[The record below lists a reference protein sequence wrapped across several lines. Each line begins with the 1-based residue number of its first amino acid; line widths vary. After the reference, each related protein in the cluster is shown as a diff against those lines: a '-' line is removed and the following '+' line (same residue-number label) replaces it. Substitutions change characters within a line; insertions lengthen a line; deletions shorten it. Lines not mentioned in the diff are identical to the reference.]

1 MNKIDKYIFGEIIKG
16 SLLIFFIFLSISWLL
31 QFARLI
37 SLTNLIQVDII
48 TILYLSIF
56 LIPNLITIILPF
68 VIIFGLIVTFI
79 KLHKDKEIISIYSL
93 GLNIS
98 SILKPLTYFSGLI
111 LSILIIFN
119 FYLSPIIYKEYKIKE
134 YEIRNKIDFEK
145 ITVSNFIEINDSTF
159 LDFKKQNQKFK
170 EVFIRFSEN
179 DENMIYAE
187 EAIILQK
194 SNKFIFELING
205 FKLTIMDNNE
215 IEKLEFENYSLKIP
229 NNSYKKYDDFDKN
242 TLSIFDDIKKK
253 NYVNI
258 FYKFI
263 DSTIVLLIVY
273 FFYINNIRNYNFE
286 INRVLIFIFFSSV
299 FLIVNQILKNSVFN
313 LNLYSIFIL
322 VLVILIFQNL
332 FSRNKNA

>member
-1 MNKIDKYIFGEIIKG
+1 MNKIDKYIFSEIIKG

-145 ITVSNFIEINDSTF
+145 ITVSNFIEINENTF

-242 TLSIFDDIKKK
+242 TLSIFDDIEKK